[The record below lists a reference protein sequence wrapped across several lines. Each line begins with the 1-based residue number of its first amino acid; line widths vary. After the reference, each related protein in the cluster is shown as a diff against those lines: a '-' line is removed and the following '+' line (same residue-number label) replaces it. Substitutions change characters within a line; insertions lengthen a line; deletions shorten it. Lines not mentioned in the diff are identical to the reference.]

1 MKETVSNKIPQKD
14 TEIPAPARETV
25 SAGAPVP
32 AEETVP
38 AGAPVSAESAQPDE
52 KSASRTGIPA
62 ADAATSGTGTAE
74 TDISAS
80 GDVYSVLE
88 SADTSEA
95 SAPDDVYSILGSAE
109 MTFVS
114 ESSSGPADQAFF
126 AQPGFPRFSNRT
138 KNILLAVLPA
148 LFLALLLFPFL
159 SGSLPRK
166 RSGSSDPRAGTPPPT
181 IMLTRDNRY
190 YIRRGEEYEEEGY
203 AAYDNLDGDLTRQ
216 VEVSINGDYV
226 RYRVSDSAGNITVRF
241 RRIPYRDSSPDEDE

>member
-1 MKETVSNKIPQKD
+1 MKESISNNIPQ
-14 TEIPAPARETV
+14 TEAEAPAPA
-25 SAGAPVP
+25 
-32 AEETVP
+32 EEN
-38 AGAPVSAESAQPDE
+38 
-52 KSASRTGIPA
+52 
-62 ADAATSGTGTAE
+62 
-74 TDISAS
+74 AS
-80 GDVYSVLE
+80 GDVFSILE
-88 SADTSEA
+88 SAETSES

-109 MTFVS
+109 TSYVPEPS
-114 ESSSGPADQAFF
+114 ADPADQVPAS
-126 AQPGFPRFSNRT
+126 QPGFPRFSNRT

-159 SGSLPRK
+159 SGSLPHRK
-166 RSGSSDPRAGTPPPT
+166 EGLSGPEADTTPPT

-241 RRIPYRDSSPDEDE
+241 RRIPYRDSSPDEEE

>member
-1 MKETVSNKIPQKD
+1 MKETVSNKIPQMD

-62 ADAATSGTGTAE
+62 ADAATSGTGTPE

-95 SAPDDVYSILGSAE
+95 SSPDDVYSILGSAE

-114 ESSSGPADQAFF
+114 ESSSDPADQAFF

-159 SGSLPRK
+159 SGSLPHRK
-166 RSGSSDPRAGTPPPT
+166 EGLSGPEADTTPPT